1 MDLRKIKALIDLLE
15 KSNLAELE
23 IKEGEESVRLARHSS
38 LAPPMMA
45 PQMMHMPMPA
55 MHAEAPRPAP
65 AAPAATPALAAT
77 ATEAQA
83 KPKDGVPDGHMIRSP
98 MVGTYYASPNPD
110 SPPFVK
116 VGQTVK
122 QGETLGIIEAMK
134 MFNPIEAEVSGTV
147 RAILVTSGQPI
158 EFDEPMYVIG

>member
-1 MDLRKIKALIDLLE
+1 MDLRKIKALIDLLD

-38 LAPPMMA
+38 VA
-45 PQMMHMPMPA
+45 PQMMMSAPPMQMQ
-55 MHAEAPRPAP
+55 MHSAEHHRP
-65 AAPAATPALAAT
+65 AAPAQPMPAVAAT

-83 KPKDGVPDGHMIRSP
+83 KAKDGVPDGHMIRSP

-122 QGETLGIIEAMK
+122 AGETLGIIEAMK

-147 RAILVTSGQPI
+147 RAILVTTGQPI
-158 EFDEPMYVIG
+158 EFDEPMFVIS

>member
-1 MDLRKIKALIDLLE
+1 MDLRKIKALIDLLD

-23 IKEGEESVRLARHSS
+23 IKEGEESVRLARHSAHAPMMVS
-38 LAPPMMA
+38 HAPMHAAPPMEAPRAAA
-45 PQMMHMPMPA
+45 PQPMPA
-55 MHAEAPRPAP
+55 VS
-65 AAPAATPALAAT
+65 AT
-77 ATEAQA
+77 ASEAQVG
-83 KPKDGVPDGHMIRSP
+83 KNGKDVPDGHMIRSP

-122 QGETLGIIEAMK
+122 AGETLGIIEAMK

-147 RAILVTSGQPI
+147 RAILVSTGQPI
-158 EFDEPMYVIG
+158 EFDEPMFVIA